1 MSWTGRKKLALIP
14 LYRPNAKPPDAIP
27 TAWANAIMQRMFYD
41 PEPPTGMDRSLR
53 AYIQKAS
60 SGVADLDAVVMPMQT
75 LDQQDV
81 PVDAL
86 EAQFGAQLRSQ
97 GFDAAAIVMLGGAGA
112 GTAQRGGFWARFV
125 MVENVGV
132 WAMEFMHCLT
142 NFDDLYPFGGSI
154 GGFDEMNCSCGTH
167 PTAYTKS
174 LIGWLPVT
182 AIAQHAGPATNYDL
196 HSVGLLQPP
205 PAGRWAAVRIGAATT
220 VPYLMVE
227 ARQKVDQFDFS
238 IASEGVIVYRI
249 QTTSPNGTAQNQMS
263 PIVLLTAT
271 ALTAGQ
277 SFTADNGVV
286 VKVAAALAGGFTVN
300 INNPNAGI
308 AVPNVF
314 ELGVKEATAVIQ
326 GAGLVP
332 VFTGPNQKNSWVS
345 SQSPVAGALVPKGT
359 KVTMK
364 LSNLAPP

>member
-1 MSWTGRKKLALIP
+1 MSWIGRKKIALIP
-14 LYRPNAKPPDAIP
+14 LYRPHAEPPDVIP
-27 TAWANAIMQRMFYD
+27 PAWANLIMQRMFYD

-60 SGVADLDAVVMPMQT
+60 SGVADLDATVMPMQT
-75 LDQQDV
+75 LDEQNV

-97 GFDAAAIVMLGGAGA
+97 GFDAAAIVMLGGEGA

-125 MVENVGV
+125 MLEDVGV

-142 NFDDLYPFGGSI
+142 NFDDLYPFGGTI
-154 GGFDEMNCSCGTH
+154 GAFDEMNCSCGTH

-174 LIGWLPVT
+174 SIGWLPT
-182 AIAQHAGPATNYDL
+182 SSIAHHAGPATNYDL

-205 PAGRWAAVRIGAATT
+205 PAGRWAAVQIGSA

-227 ARQKVDQFDFS
+227 SRQKVDQFDIN

-249 QTTSPNGTAQNQMS
+249 QTTSPNGTAQNATS
-263 PIVLLTAT
+263 PIVLLTPK

-286 VKVAAALAGGFTVN
+286 IQVVAALAGGFTVN
-300 INNPNAGI
+300 INNPNAGV
-308 AVPNVF
+308 AVPDVF
-314 ELGVKEATAVIQ
+314 EFNVKLATAAITA
-326 GAGLVP
+326 AGLVP
-332 VFTGPNQKNSWVS
+332 EFTGPNQAKSWVS
-345 SQSPVAGALVPKGT
+345 RQSPVAGSVVPKGT
-359 KVTMK
+359 KVTMT
-364 LSNLAPP
+364 LSTLPPP